1 MMNPGHSFRR
11 GLFPFRRGL
20 LSFRRGLLSFR
31 RGLLS
36 FRRGLC
42 TEQVCEGLGDDTRRT

>member
-31 RGLLS
+31 RGL
-36 FRRGLC
+36 C
-42 TEQVCEGLGDDTRRT
+42 TEQVWEGLGDDTRRT